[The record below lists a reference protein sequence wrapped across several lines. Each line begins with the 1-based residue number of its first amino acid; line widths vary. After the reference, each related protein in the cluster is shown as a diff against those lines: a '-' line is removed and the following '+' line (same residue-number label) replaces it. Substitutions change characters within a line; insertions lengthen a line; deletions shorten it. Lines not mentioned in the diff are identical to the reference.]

1 MKIYIIIGI
10 LALITLW
17 IITTYNKL
25 ITFGE
30 RVNNAKAQIGTQLE
44 SRWDAIKS
52 LIDATKHYSKHEADI
67 LQGVTDSRASIGR
80 NSTIADIEKDAE
92 KLDGVVTR
100 LLAVSESYPDL
111 KASEVYKKTMGNIDK
126 YENNVREARMIYN
139 DIVNRYNR
147 KLRVF
152 PSNIIASIFGFKSKD
167 YFQVTESKEEMPS
180 WD

>member
-1 MKIYIIIGI
+1 MKIYIAIGI

-17 IITTYNKL
+17 IITTYNRL

-30 RVNNAKAQIGTQLE
+30 RVNNAKAQISTQLE

-52 LIDATKHYSKHEADI
+52 LIDATRHYSKHEADI
-67 LQGVTDSRASIGR
+67 LQKVTDSRASIGQ
-80 NSTIADIEKDAE
+80 NSTIAEIEKDAE
-92 KLDGVVTR
+92 QLNGIVTR

-111 KASEVYKKTMGNIDK
+111 KASEVYKRTMENIDK

-147 KLRVF
+147 KLKVF
-152 PSNIIASIFGFKSKD
+152 PSNIIANIFGFKSKD
-167 YFQVTESKEEMPS
+167 YFQITEAKEAMPS